1 MVHQGWVLRSALP
14 NGGMRMAKAARSLR
28 PHIVQVMAV
37 RQGCILTTEEIYGLV
52 ADLGVA
58 GFNPNAKRDR
68 NLVNRELSDLA
79 GHTTQ
84 GHSRPSPQL
93 IMRVSR
99 GRYLYR
105 EPTRPM
111 DVALLQEYLE
121 PVEAYEKRPARRRG
135 DGNRRPNVPES
146 VRMALYSVQRG
157 VCPGCGFHQ
166 PHHLRFEIDHI
177 VALSDDG
184 EHETRNLQLL
194 CPYCN
199 RVKGTQGSH
208 RFRMKMAEL
217 RAHNVGTGV
226 MVDEREA
233 TLTGRRLAR
242 YRLESGNAA
251 P

>member
-1 MVHQGWVLRSALP
+1 MV
-14 NGGMRMAKAARSLR
+14 KAATSLR
-28 PHIVQVMAV
+28 PHIVQVMAAN
-37 RQGCILTTEEIYGLV
+37 QGRPLSTEEIYGLV

-58 GFNPNAKRDR
+58 GFNPSAKRDR

-79 GHTTQ
+79 GHATQ
-84 GHSRPSPQL
+84 GHSKPSPKL

-105 EPTRPM
+105 EPDRPM
-111 DVALLQEYLE
+111 DVALLREYLE

-135 DGNRRPNVPES
+135 DGNRRQSVPES

-166 PHHLRFEIDHI
+166 PHHLRFEIDHV

-194 CPYCN
+194 CGYCN

-208 RFRMKMAEL
+208 GFRMKMAEL

-233 TLTGRRLAR
+233 ALTGRRLAQ
-242 YRLESGNAA
+242 YHLESEDAA
-251 P
+251 S

>member
-1 MVHQGWVLRSALP
+1 MEVCSWRKSAS
-14 NGGMRMAKAARSLR
+14 SLR
-28 PHIVQVMAV
+28 PHIVQAMA
-37 RQGCILTTEEIYGLV
+37 RHQGRILTTEEIYALV
-52 ADLGVA
+52 ADSWSSWFQPQREA
-58 GFNPNAKRDR
+58 GSQPGQPGAQ
-68 NLVNRELSDLA
+68 SDLA
-79 GHTTQ
+79 GYTTQ
-84 GHSRPSPQL
+84 GHSKPSPHL

-105 EPTRPM
+105 EPDRPM

-121 PVEAYEKRPARRRG
+121 PVESYEKRPARRRG
-135 DGNRRPNVPES
+135 DGNRRENVLES
-146 VRMALYSVQRG
+146 VRMALYAVQRG

-166 PHHLRFEIDHI
+166 PHHLRFEVDHI

-208 RFRMKMAEL
+208 GFRMKMAEL

-233 TLTGRRLAR
+233 TLTGRRLAQ
-242 YRLESGNAA
+242 YHLESGDAA

>member
-1 MVHQGWVLRSALP
+1 MV
-14 NGGMRMAKAARSLR
+14 KAATSLR
-28 PHIVQVMAV
+28 PHIVQMMA
-37 RQGCILTTEEIYGLV
+37 RHEGRILTTEEIYALV
-52 ADLGVA
+52 AELGVT

-68 NLVNRELSDLA
+68 NLVKRELSDLA

-84 GHSRPSPQL
+84 GHSKPSPQI

-105 EPTRPM
+105 EPDRPM

-135 DGNRRPNVPES
+135 GDNRRPNVPES

-194 CPYCN
+194 CGYCN

-208 RFRMKMAEL
+208 GFRMKMAEL

-226 MVDEREA
+226 MVNERDA
-233 TLTGRRLAR
+233 ALTGRRLAQ
-242 YRLESGNAA
+242 YHLDSGDAA
-251 P
+251 S

>member
-1 MVHQGWVLRSALP
+1 MV
-14 NGGMRMAKAARSLR
+14 KAATSLR
-28 PHIVQVMAV
+28 PHIVQMMA
-37 RQGCILTTEEIYGLV
+37 RHEGRILTTEEIYALV
-52 ADLGVA
+52 AELGVT

-84 GHSRPSPQL
+84 GHSKPSPQIIL
-93 IMRVSR
+93 RVSR

-105 EPTRPM
+105 EPDRPM
-111 DVALLQEYLE
+111 DVVLLQEYLE

-135 DGNRRPNVPES
+135 DGNRRQNVPES

-177 VALSDDG
+177 IALSDDG
-184 EHETRNLQLL
+184 EHETRNLQLM
-194 CPYCN
+194 CGYCN

-208 RFRMKMAEL
+208 GFRMKMVEL

-226 MVDEREA
+226 MVNEREA
-233 TLTGRRLAR
+233 ALTGRRLAQ
-242 YRLESGNAA
+242 YHLDSGDAA
-251 P
+251 S